1 MQSKSS
7 AMKKPSGMAKKK
19 PAAKKM
25 AAAKPAAA
33 KPAGAKKMT
42 AKKGKK
48 AAMSNGSSGFK
59 MVPAPYSTQSA
70 VVPMA
75 SRSYGSPVVYA

>member
-33 KPAGAKKMT
+33 KKMT
-42 AKKGKK
+42 VKKGKK

>member
-7 AMKKPSGMAKKK
+7 AMKKPLGMAKKK

-25 AAAKPAAA
+25 APA

-48 AAMSNGSSGFK
+48 AVMSNGSSGFK